1 MGNYSEWEEY
11 RTGFLMDAYTKEFN
25 DCFNSKFSRLDK
37 ASDQESKVLDY
48 LDELN
53 SLSAK
58 DELVKGWRSYIS
70 DKMYNLL
77 KSFTVDGYS
86 GDYELYLEYS
96 NCLKK
101 LDEDSD
107 FFKNQLN

>member
-1 MGNYSEWEEY
+1 MGNYSEWEEF
-11 RTGFLMDAYTKEFN
+11 RTGFLMNAYTTEFN
-25 DCFNSKFSRLDK
+25 DCYNSKFTRLDK
-37 ASDQESKVLDY
+37 ALDQESKVHEYLNLLDN
-48 LDELN
+48 LKARQNLI
-53 SLSAK
+53 
-58 DELVKGWRSYIS
+58 KGWRNYIS

-101 LDEDSD
+101 LDDDSEA
-107 FFKNQLN
+107 FKNQLN